1 MNWLSFMTRNDGSR
15 AVYLWRAYLA
25 VVLGT
30 ALVAILAVLL
40 FPAPEETADASP
52 PPPFVGFVI
61 LWPAV
66 SSLVLWAVL
75 EVTRRYTPTYWHA
88 AGAAALVFAAL
99 FTLAADLQGG
109 LIFAWPYFL
118 YALTFLAWHLRS
130 NVEGLGM
137 TFALQ
142 VAVNLTLSL
151 LVFAPA
157 SDPALVPSA

>member
-15 AVYLWRAYLA
+15 AVDLWRAYLA

-30 ALVAILAVLL
+30 ALVAILAVLI
-40 FPAPEETADASP
+40 FPVPEAAGDASP

-99 FTLAADLQGG
+99 FTLAADL
-109 LIFAWPYFL
+109 
-118 YALTFLAWHLRS
+118 
-130 NVEGLGM
+130 
-137 TFALQ
+137 
-142 VAVNLTLSL
+142 
-151 LVFAPA
+151 
-157 SDPALVPSA
+157 

>member
-30 ALVAILAVLL
+30 ALVADPCGADLPRAGSRRRLRP
-40 FPAPEETADASP
+40 PA
-52 PPPFVGFVI
+52 FRGLRGF
-61 LWPAV
+61 LWPVV

-118 YALTFLAWHLRS
+118 YALTFPRLASAFEPRRS
-130 NVEGLGM
+130 GDDVC
-137 TFALQ
+137 ACRWR
-142 VAVNLTLSL
+142 
-151 LVFAPA
+151 
-157 SDPALVPSA
+157 